1 MFAAR
6 LFPLSLVIAVS
17 VALSAGGP
25 LSAGQAFLREATEA
39 NVNQRY
45 TIESVTVGG
54 IPVDKAKLPSSL
66 RRRLGDLV
74 GARCDMNTI
83 GEMASAL
90 RREMHLR
97 SVNEHLSKGSEPDR
111 IRVNFEVVKREVAFE
126 ISVPKFLYH
135 SRQGWSGEIDS
146 SAHAGPNTFTVG
158 AVSNGDDLTERFSG
172 AVARYQNTHVFSDK
186 VRFALVYEN
195 YQEQWTDSTRGAIL
209 NEGSATGP
217 DLYKTRRNLAPELTF
232 SPVKNLS
239 VSAGMSFEQMQS
251 ENTLTGS
258 RAANA
263 ATGELSYARTF
274 EGEKRQQIDAK
285 YDIRVGLHAAGSNY
299 GYSRHAISLRYE
311 LKSGHQIATDELTAG
326 TISGDAPF
334 FERFVLGSSSTLRGW
349 DRYSINPL
357 GGNRAIHNSLSYGYQ
372 SGGKTAE
379 VFYDCGALWN
389 RGNNTGGVRH
399 SLGIGYRQGIF
410 VLTMA
415 VPVIDG
421 HVVPVFM
428 AGMNY

>member
-6 LFPLSLVIAVS
+6 LFPLSLLMAF
-17 VALSAGGP
+17 SAGAP

-83 GEMASAL
+83 GEVASAL

-97 SVNEHLSKGSEPDR
+97 AVNEHLSKGSEPDR

-135 SRQGWSGEIDS
+135 SRQGWSGEIDA

-158 AVSNGDDLTERFSG
+158 AVSNGDDLTERFNG
-172 AVARYQNTHVFSDK
+172 AVARYQNSHVFSDK
-186 VRFALVYEN
+186 IRFSLAFEN
-195 YQEQWTDSTRGAIL
+195 YQEQWTDSTRSAIL
-209 NEGSATGP
+209 KEGQDLGL
-217 DLYKTRRNLAPELTF
+217 DLYKSRRNIAPELTF
-232 SPVKNLS
+232 APVKNFT

-251 ENTLTGS
+251 ENNLSGS

-263 ATGELSYARTF
+263 ATGEFRYARTF
-274 EGEKRQQIDAK
+274 EGETQQQIDAR
-285 YDIRVGLHAAGSNY
+285 YNVRIGIHAAGSDY
-299 GYSRHAISLRYE
+299 GYARHSISLRYE
-311 LKSGHQIATDELTAG
+311 LKSGHQIAFDELTAG

-372 SGGKTAE
+372 FGDKTAE
-379 VFYDCGALWN
+379 VFYDSGALWN

-415 VPVIDG
+415 VPVVDG